1 MFVDAFL
8 TIDDL
13 HSDVSLVLQL
23 AHALELDNGATS
35 ATKPAAETNFKPNI
49 TPLQTATDSSRSGFD
64 NLFGADGIY
73 NTGWSSN
80 ANNRASN
87 WLNDRKHTTMS
98 TTPLVTQEPSPAL
111 TEAKRKPLV
120 LDSDISDSEED
131 NDSEESDDEYRDNY
145 KVPGR
150 PSNLK
155 LENKYKQKSVEENQQ
170 LLAQAMIDKMK
181 DRHRAEARVA
191 LLRSKCLMHNQPHQQ
206 YHLSSSGHYHSMQ
219 AIPHSN
225 SFMGASPLTPP
236 TFPSSSSPHNT
247 LPMAH
252 SMQDLSSR
260 LDEREPLG
268 YLKGRASP
276 MSYSPF
282 APPYQAINRCHPGV
296 ATSTTLPEQMAR
308 TKVNIHLNSQR
319 EGITDFARPPHPQN
333 HVKSKSKSI
342 RLSQQR
348 EKQSA
353 KEQVLRKS
361 RSFTNDQHNRRRYMD
376 NDFPPTPDSPT
387 SEPGFANRVYLSDSH
402 AKPTP
407 LMHKQTKRLDRL
419 SSNNSSTTDDD
430 DIPNLPLTPSETS
443 EYPSPRGSSSHYSG
457 KR

>member
-1 MFVDAFL
+1 M
-8 TIDDL
+8 
-13 HSDVSLVLQL
+13 
-23 AHALELDNGATS
+23 AHALELDNGVTS
-35 ATKPAAETNFKPNI
+35 ATKPAAETKFKPNI

-64 NLFGADGIY
+64 NLFGADSIY

-87 WLNDRKHTTMS
+87 WLNDRKHTTVS
-98 TTPLVTQEPSPAL
+98 TTPLMTQEPSPVLA
-111 TEAKRKPLV
+111 EAKRKPLV

-170 LLAQAMIDKMK
+170 LVTQAMIDKMK

-191 LLRSKCLMHNQPHQQ
+191 LLRSKCLKHNEPHQQ
-206 YHLSSSGHYHSMQ
+206 YQLSSSGHYHSMQ
-219 AIPHSN
+219 TIPHSN

-236 TFPSSSSPHNT
+236 TFPSSFSPHNT

-268 YLKGRASP
+268 YSKGRASP
-276 MSYSPF
+276 MSYPPF
-282 APPYQAINRCHPGV
+282 APPHQAFNRCHPGV
-296 ATSTTLPEQMAR
+296 ATSTTLPEQIAR
-308 TKVNIHLNSQR
+308 PRVNIHLNSQR
-319 EGITDFARPPHPQN
+319 EGITDFARPPHPQD
-333 HVKSKSKSI
+333 HVKFKSKSI
-342 RLSQQR
+342 LLSQQR

-387 SEPGFANRVYLSDSH
+387 SEPGFANRVYPSDSQ
-402 AKPTP
+402 AKPKP
-407 LMHKQTKRLDRL
+407 LMHKQTKRLNRL
-419 SSNNSSTTDDD
+419 SSNNSSTTDD

-457 KR
+457 KQ